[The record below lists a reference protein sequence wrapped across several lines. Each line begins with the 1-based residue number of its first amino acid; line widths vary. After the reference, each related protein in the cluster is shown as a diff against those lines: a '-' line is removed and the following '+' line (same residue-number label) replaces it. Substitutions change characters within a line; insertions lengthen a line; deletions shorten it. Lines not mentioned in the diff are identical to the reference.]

1 MSCHYGNMDRQTYES
16 SMRLFAT
23 EVLPKLR
30 AEFTAEDARPY
41 PEPRPVFE
49 SQFLDVSL
57 APPDPALVTFVRPT
71 GVRNRRNPNT
81 DLLQQV
87 QSITAS
93 IQLPDSL
100 AGLEQQRSGILT
112 QILQLG
118 DFRSGSITAINGRCG
133 KPNCHCHQPNQPG
146 HGPNFRLTRKIDG
159 KTVSESF
166 SSAAELR
173 KAQREVEA
181 FHRFRQLSQDLLE
194 VNQRICRVRP
204 VADTVSPEEK
214 KRRKRSVRKSRAK

>member
-1 MSCHYGNMDRQTYES
+1 M
-16 SMRLFAT
+16 
-23 EVLPKLR
+23 
-30 AEFTAEDARPY
+30 
-41 PEPRPVFE
+41 
-49 SQFLDVSL
+49 
-57 APPDPALVTFVRPT
+57 
-71 GVRNRRNPNT
+71 
-81 DLLQQV
+81 
-87 QSITAS
+87 
-93 IQLPDSL
+93 PDSL

-159 KTVSESF
+159 KTVIESF